1 MLDHMTSERSQAYG
15 RVMRTLDDMGPAKLH
30 EFEREEIRAA
40 ADTLFFAED
49 LGADAEAREAVA
61 RVTKLARTLV
71 ESERWLDDSA
81 RTLLRLKS
89 KLPFGTLYLELKQA
103 EYAGRR

>member
-30 EFEREEIRAA
+30 ESEREQIRAA

-49 LGADAEAREAVA
+49 LGVDAEARDAVA
-61 RVTKLARTLV
+61 RVTALARNLV
-71 ESERWLDDSA
+71 DSERWLDESA
-81 RTLLRLKS
+81 RTLLQDILGCG
-89 KLPFGTLYLELKQA
+89 PMQPVGA
-103 EYAGRR
+103 